1 MSLRLGNWKLR
12 FEFQMKFEIYKWKY
26 KIWDGKNV
34 SQDDDTIHVHRFWF
48 MVVKIDSEMKQK

>member
-1 MSLRLGNWKLR
+1 
-12 FEFQMKFEIYKWKY
+12 MKFEIYKWKY

-34 SQDDDTIHVHRFWF
+34 SQDDDTIYVYGFWF